1 MQITINLPD
10 ALQISEEDL
19 RTELAIALFQQ
30 ERITLGTASQ
40 LAGLHQIEFQRLIA
54 SRDIYVHYDIED
66 LEDAEGNTW
75 IMKGFELGL
84 KPQHTYDEFLAAL
97 PSVYQKLP
105 EGWKV
110 RVKTLEEDLIEK
122 PEGGVATIMTDE
134 FFNVYDKTGP
144 GMTNYKP

>member
-54 SRDIYVHYDIED
+54 SRGICVHYDFV
-66 LEDAEGNTW
+66 W
-75 IMKGFELGL
+75 IFGENALSGL
-84 KPQHTYDEFLAAL
+84 KQ
-97 PSVYQKLP
+97 
-105 EGWKV
+105 
-110 RVKTLEEDLIEK
+110 
-122 PEGGVATIMTDE
+122 
-134 FFNVYDKTGP
+134 
-144 GMTNYKP
+144 